1 MERAKRSWYPVAQAK
16 APLGSNSA
24 SARIPTIDRL
34 QVEVEVEVELEV
46 ELEVVIV
53 AAVRDLH
60 QCSLGMMM
68 MIAGDGGAYYFPIL
82 SRRCLTLAAV

>member
-1 MERAKRSWYPVAQAK
+1 MESASRSRYPVAQAK

-24 SARIPTIDRL
+24 SAHIPTIDRL
-34 QVEVEVEVELEV
+34 QVEVEVEV

-82 SRRCLTLAAV
+82 SRRCLTLVAV

>member
-1 MERAKRSWYPVAQAK
+1 MESASRSRYPVAQAK

-34 QVEVEVEVELEV
+34 QVGVEVEVEV

-82 SRRCLTLAAV
+82 SRQCLTLAAV